1 MGHVPICTPD
11 GRFQRVQCYD
21 SICWCAN
28 EETGETLNGTS
39 VKNRLPQ
46 CDAIYPVTRA
56 MKGCPNDVKIVFLKD
71 LKEFLKT
78 KIIAGS
84 NTG

>member
-1 MGHVPICTPD
+1 MGHVPLCTQD
-11 GRFQRVQCYD
+11 GRYQRVQCYD

-28 EETGETLNGTS
+28 EDTGEILNGTA
-39 VKNRLPQ
+39 VKNRIPQ
-46 CDAIYPVTRA
+46 CMARA

-84 NTG
+84 NDG